1 MQCFLIDELNIK
13 ESVYDQFLDKHD
25 RKSSNNYNYEA
36 IKIFSDNNTIDGDKL
51 QEYFFGTEKK
61 YDVFISHFSQE
72 KDKAIQLKNFL
83 KEKCKVNAFV
93 DSYVWG
99 NYREILRYIKKELKA
114 DNEEYLLA
122 NLHIM
127 IQSSLRNIIESARY
141 FIFIDNKE
149 HCNNNT
155 IYSPWVYY
163 ELQEANRKHSD
174 EINLSMEN
182 LCESLYMS
190 IKRDIRPFLK
200 FFKTVNDISDF
211 KSLIK

>member
-1 MQCFLIDELNIK
+1 
-13 ESVYDQFLDKHD
+13 
-25 RKSSNNYNYEA
+25 
-36 IKIFSDNNTIDGDKL
+36 
-51 QEYFFGTEKK
+51 
-61 YDVFISHFSQE
+61 
-72 KDKAIQLKNFL
+72 
-83 KEKCKVNAFV
+83 
-93 DSYVWG
+93 
-99 NYREILRYIKKELKA
+99 LKA

-127 IQSSLRNIIESARY
+127 LQSSLRNIIESARY